1 MNNPFLNNNN
11 MNMNMNVNIN
21 MNMNNNMFN
30 NPILNNNNMNMN
42 NNMFNNPFI
51 NNNIINQNFIN
62 PNNFNQNM
70 NLNNLNQINQNL
82 NNNNSVEDVLP
93 YINEPKK
100 ILRFSNISTYSNG
113 SFITVKLPNS
123 ITISDLYSIAKKYQT
138 DYCSEILLSCNNY
151 LLKKENN
158 SSIEPIPENSII
170 NIIED
175 VDFPYDSY
183 YDDLMKKYEKEEKIR
198 IIFTLPSGD
207 RKLLLFPNNIS
218 ASEMTKAAFSKF
230 SLNSKSTRIRN
241 LYLSPNDKINIL
253 QYNHP
258 FTFLQSHPLQS
269 HWIFGKNINA
279 KIILIDKNEDFS
291 LPIGTLNS
299 TLQLIKEIEINLGEY
314 PIKVK
319 KIIIN
324 NKLIER
330 ENIKSLASIGINE
343 DFECFVVKIEELNTN
358 NNN

>member
-1 MNNPFLNNNN
+1 
-11 MNMNMNVNIN
+11 
-21 MNMNNNMFN
+21 
-30 NPILNNNNMNMN
+30 
-42 NNMFNNPFI
+42 
-51 NNNIINQNFIN
+51 
-62 PNNFNQNM
+62 
-70 NLNNLNQINQNL
+70 
-82 NNNNSVEDVLP
+82 
-93 YINEPKK
+93 
-100 ILRFSNISTYSNG
+100 
-113 SFITVKLPNS
+113 
-123 ITISDLYSIAKKYQT
+123 
-138 DYCSEILLSCNNY
+138 
-151 LLKKENN
+151 
-158 SSIEPIPENSII
+158 
-170 NIIED
+170 
-175 VDFPYDSY
+175 
-183 YDDLMKKYEKEEKIR
+183 MKKYEKEEKIR

-279 KIILIDKNEDFS
+279 KIILIDKNKDFS
-291 LPIGTLNS
+291 LEIGTLNS
-299 TLQLIKEIEINLGEY
+299 TLQLIKEIEALLGGHS
-314 PIKVK
+314 IKVK

>member
-11 MNMNMNVNIN
+11 MNMNMNI
-21 MNMNNNMFN
+21 NMNNNMFN
-30 NPILNNNNMNMN
+30 NPILNNNNIGINMN

-175 VDFPYDSY
+175 VDFPYDLY
-183 YDDLMKKYEKEEKIR
+183 YDDLMKKYEKEKKIR

-218 ASEMTKAAFSKF
+218 ASEMEKAALSKF
-230 SLNSKSTRIRN
+230 SLNSKSTRILD
-241 LYLSPNDKINIL
+241 LYLSPNDKINKL
-253 QYNHP
+253 HNFHH
-258 FTFLQSHPLQS
+258 FTFHQSNPSQS
-269 HWIFGKNINA
+269 YWIFGKNINA
-279 KIILIDKNEDFS
+279 KIILIDKNKDFS
-291 LPIGTLNS
+291 LEIGTLNS
-299 TLQLIKEIEINLGEY
+299 TLQLIKEIEALLGGHS
-314 PIKVK
+314 IKVK

-330 ENIKSLASIGINE
+330 ENIKSLPSIGINE
-343 DFECFVVKIEELNTN
+343 DFECFVEIEELNTN
-358 NNN
+358 NDN